1 MSSNRPQTDRPT
13 TTPGDDN
20 KIVQGLWI
28 GPELSV
34 MEQLS
39 VASFLN
45 NGHEYHLYVYDEVKN
60 IPHATVIR
68 DGNEILDASRI
79 FQYKHSPSY
88 AGFANFFRYKLLME
102 RGGWWADTDVVC
114 LKPFDF
120 VQEHVFATE
129 MFQQSEVI
137 TSGVIKAR
145 VGSEVMAYAWETC
158 ESKNPESLVW
168 GETGPKLMDH
178 AVRKFSWE
186 KYRVPPH
193 VFCPYGYQDWR
204 KVLEPDGGMMVG
216 AGTYAIHLWNEKWRE
231 SQQDKNASYPYNCM
245 YEQLKRK
252 YL

>member
-1 MSSNRPQTDRPT
+1 MSSNKPQTDGPT

-45 NGHEYHLYVYDEVKN
+45 NGHEYHLYVYDEVRN

-68 DGNEILDASRI
+68 DGNEILDASSI

-88 AGFANFFRYKLLME
+88 AGFANFFRYKLLVE

-114 LKPFDF
+114 LRPFDF

-129 MFQQSEVI
+129 TFRQSEVI
-137 TSGVIKAR
+137 TSGVIKAP

-158 ESKNPESLVW
+158 KRKNPESLMW
-168 GETGPKLMDH
+168 GETGPKLMDQ
-178 AVRKFSWE
+178 AVRKFSLE
-186 KYRVPPH
+186 KYRMPPY
-193 VFCPYGYQDWR
+193 VFCPYGYQDWH
-204 KVLEPDGGMMVG
+204 KVLEPDGVTVIDT
-216 AGTYAIHLWNEKWRE
+216 GTYAIHLWNEKWRE
-231 SQQDKNASYPYNCM
+231 SRQDKNASYPHDCL